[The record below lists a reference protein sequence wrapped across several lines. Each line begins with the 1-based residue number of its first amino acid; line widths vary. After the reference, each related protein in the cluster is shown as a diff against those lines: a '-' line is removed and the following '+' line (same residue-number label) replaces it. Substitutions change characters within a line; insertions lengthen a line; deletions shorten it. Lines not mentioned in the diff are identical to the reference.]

1 MGINRRT
8 FLKGGLLATT
18 GVVAASA
25 LGGCAPKTGKSS
37 TEGSSSSTTGSEGA
51 WYGAPADSS
60 SFDIVETVDV
70 DLLICGYGSA
80 GLMATAVAAQQ
91 GIDAVT
97 IEKSSKGSDP
107 KGLGVVGAS
116 IDKDYVSR
124 GWIKSA
130 VDPLEVLNEVAR
142 YASGWGDP
150 RVIKTWATESGSTFD
165 WICDT
170 IEPYGARPFFE
181 YDVADGTHGIW
192 KVMPIEHYFHIDYSA
207 DVLAKAEK
215 AVADSG
221 DPAAS
226 VGILPTWGD
235 FLRQQAEDVW
245 GANVRCNTALVQLL
259 QNESKRVTGAI
270 AKGPDGYIQFNA
282 AKAVI
287 LATGGYEANIDLL
300 KQLNPD
306 AERVCGFPMYNSN
319 DTGDGIKAGIWAGG
333 VKDEIPTLM
342 TFARAAIAPDGQLGY
357 PYTGTTCWMGDQPF
371 PKVNL
376 DGVRVCCETSP
387 YDYPLHVASKQ
398 RENKLFSIWDANYEK
413 HIAQFHTIGCS
424 RIMPTTTTMLDG
436 TPLAGSDSSGL
447 GGWGVNESIIASAI
461 DSGVIQTAN
470 TLEELATK
478 TGINPE
484 NLKKTIE
491 NYNKMAA
498 AGVDTEFGKPAKDLI
513 ALDTPPYY
521 GCAFGGHILVT
532 LDGLRIDKDMRVLD
546 GENAPI
552 EGLYSCGNCS
562 GSFYAGTY
570 PELFISNA
578 MGRTVT
584 FARHAVLHIK
594 DNL

>member
-1 MGINRRT
+1 MSINRRA
-8 FLKGGLLATT
+8 FLKGGLLVTT
-18 GVVAASA
+18 GVAAASA
-25 LGGCAPKTGKSS
+25 LGGCSQKTNDSS
-37 TEGSSSSTTGSEGA
+37 TDSGTSTTSTSSEET
-51 WYGAPADSS
+51 WYGAPANPE
-60 SFDIVETVDV
+60 SFDIVEVVDV

-91 GIDAVT
+91 GINAVT
-97 IEKSSKGSDP
+97 IEKAATGSNP
-107 KGLGVVGAS
+107 KGLGVIGAS
-116 IDKDYVSR
+116 IDKDYISK
-124 GWIKSA
+124 GWLTAA
-130 VDPLEVLNEVAR
+130 VDPIAVMNEVAR

-150 RVIKTWATESGSTFD
+150 CVIKTWATESGSTFD
-165 WICDT
+165 WISDN
-170 IEPYGARPFFE
+170 IEGYGARPFFE

-192 KVMPIEHYFHIDYSA
+192 KVMPIEHYFHIDYTPE
-207 DVLAKAEK
+207 VLAEAEA
-215 AVADSG
+215 AVAKTG
-221 DPAAS
+221 NPAAS

-235 FLRQQAEDVW
+235 FLRQQTEDVW
-245 GANVRCNTALVQLL
+245 GANVRCSTALVQLL
-259 QNESKRVTGAI
+259 QDDSGRVTGAI
-270 AKGPDGYIQFNA
+270 AKGKDGYIQFNA
-282 AKAVI
+282 SKAVI
-287 LATGGYEANIDLL
+287 LATGGYEANTDLL
-300 KQLNPD
+300 KLLNPD
-306 AERVCGFPMYNSN
+306 SERVCGFPMYNSY

-333 VKDEIPTLM
+333 VKDKIPTLM
-342 TFARAAIAPDGQLGY
+342 TFARAAIAPDAQLGY

-376 DGVRVCCETSP
+376 DGVRVCCETTP

-436 TPLAGSDSSGL
+436 TSIAGDGGL

-461 DSGVIQTAN
+461 DAGVIQTAD
-470 TLEELATK
+470 TLQELATK
-478 TGINPE
+478 MGVNSE
-484 NLKKTIE
+484 NLKATIE

-498 AGVDTEFGKPAKDLI
+498 AGVDTEFGKPANDLI

-532 LDGLRIDKDMRVLD
+532 LDGLQIDKDMRVLD
-546 GENAPI
+546 GENVPI
-552 EGLYSCGNCS
+552 EGLYACGNCS